1 MEVWAVANQKGGVV
15 KTTTTISLGG
25 LLADKGHRVLV
36 IDIDPQG
43 SMTTYFGYNPE
54 SIEASVTN
62 LLRAENVTRSDVQAV
77 VKKTNDPNLSLL
89 PASVGLATIERSGS
103 QAGMG
108 LKMTKAISKVWN
120 DFDYVLIDSPPVL
133 GTLMI
138 NAIAACDHLLVP
150 VQTEFLAL
158 KSLERML
165 RTVSMVTKS
174 LNKELDY
181 TVIPTLYDQRT
192 KASVLTLQTLRSDYH
207 LNAWPSFIPVDTRF
221 RDASKQ
227 GVTPSQFDAES
238 HGVVAYKGLLEEL
251 MSKSQQNDTHRS
263 RLSM

>member
-1 MEVWAVANQKGGVV
+1 MEIWAVANQKGGVG

-25 LLADKGHRVLV
+25 LLADKGHRVLL

-54 SIEASVTN
+54 NIEASVTN
-62 LLRAENVTRSDVQAV
+62 LFRTENVTRSDVHAL
-77 VKKTNDPNLSLL
+77 VKNTYDPNLSLL
-89 PASVGLATIERSGS
+89 PASVGLATIERNGS
-103 QAGMG
+103 QVGMG
-108 LKMTKAISKVWN
+108 LKLTRAISKVWN

-165 RTVSMVTKS
+165 RTISMVTKS
-174 LNKELDY
+174 LKKELYY

-192 KASVLTLQTLRSDYH
+192 RASVLTLQTLRSDYH
-207 LNAWPSFIPVDTRF
+207 QNAWPSFIPVDTRF

-238 HGVVAYKGLLEEL
+238 HGVIAYKALLEKL
-251 MSKSQQNDTHRS
+251 MSKCQQNDTHRS